1 MEKKNKESVKKKKI
15 KLHLLRNARVLH
27 QIESKFSMPSCCLSS
42 ASFKSRIAE
51 KSQYTFEEYKK
62 LVESP
67 YILYD
72 NAVWVTVCSNVHG
85 TVFHVDYSFS
95 PYFDAIQHNMSERRI
110 PEDEN
115 WKDLILAYG
124 PFIDLEEA
132 ANHKTRLLSFKTL
145 LNILKDVEQEWREGR
160 IQQVLWHIIP
170 SNVLQPLKLMFLPK
184 EFNTTDSTNDRL
196 HIPASSNVV
205 LATSGL

>member
-42 ASFKSRIAE
+42 DSFKTRIVE

-72 NAVWVTVCSNVHG
+72 NAVWVTVCSNAHG
-85 TVFHVDYSFS
+85 SIFHADYSFS
-95 PYFDAIQHNMSERRI
+95 PYFDAIQHNLTERRT

-115 WKDLILAYG
+115 WKDMVLAYG

-132 ANHKTRLLSFKTL
+132 AIHKTRLLSFKTL
-145 LNILKDVEQEWREGR
+145 LEVLKDVEKEWREGR

-170 SNVLQPLKLMFLPK
+170 CNVLHPLKLMFLPK
-184 EFNTTDSTNDRL
+184 EFNY
-196 HIPASSNVV
+196 
-205 LATSGL
+205 